1 MANVKNLL
9 DTAETAIK
17 DFFDSKFELSFTNA
31 RNVPTYED
39 CDLTFERQR
48 TKYGKEID
56 TCVLFVD
63 IRDSVA
69 LNNKHQKDT
78 MAKLYAAFVK
88 SVIYAAN
95 HHNGAVRNIIGDR
108 VMVVFQPQDCFINAV
123 ECAISINKICNTILN
138 KHFKFSDIRCGIG
151 IDWGN
156 MRVIKVG
163 THRQGAERASSKNL
177 IWVGSPANIASR
189 LTDIANK
196 ETITKKVVYTVEQ
209 YQFRSPYTYL
219 PSILR
224 GENYKSNYNP
234 PIKIPVTNSVK
245 PDEFTN
251 SLMFND
257 SGELF
262 MKGKFGIGQDRLLSF
277 KHLEEKSNNPPIL
290 MTEKVYLEYRKAKPQ
305 ASDIVSNWWKEQT
318 IDIKDYKGKILGGR
332 VTWET

>member
-39 CDLTFERQR
+39 CDLTFERQH

-69 LNNKHQKDT
+69 LNSKHQKDT

-88 SVIYAAN
+88 AVIYAAN

-138 KHFKFSDIRCGIG
+138 KYFKLSNIRCGIG

-177 IWVGSPANIASR
+177 IWVGDPANIASR

-196 ETITKKVVYTVEQ
+196 ETITKKVEYTVEQ
-209 YQFRSPYTYL
+209 SQFLSPYTYL
-219 PSILR
+219 LPILR
-224 GENYKSNYNP
+224 GQNYKPNYNP
-234 PIKIPVTNSVK
+234 PIKTPITNSVK
-245 PDEFTN
+245 PDEFIS
-251 SLMFND
+251 SLIFK

-262 MKGKFGIGQDRLLSF
+262 IKGKFGIGQDRLLSF
-277 KHLEEKSNNPPIL
+277 KHLEEQSSNPPIL

-305 ASDIVSNWWKEQT
+305 ASDIVSNWCKEQI
-318 IDIKDYKGKILGGR
+318 IDVKDYKGKIFGGS
-332 VTWET
+332 VIWKT